1 MLLFLAWP
9 LSVTNAQNQAG
20 NTITYQCKNEKLAN
34 ALRRVERLS
43 DYYKMQFSVDEVSAY
58 KVTVSL
64 KDAAIEDAV
73 RELLQNTKLQY
84 NIKGRF
90 IQIYRDAPRQGG
102 NVASGR
108 IIDANGEPLPS
119 AVVKVKETGNG
130 VAANLMQA
138 LFCSC
143 GQSFLR

>member
-9 LSVTNAQNQAG
+9 LSVTNAQNKAG

-64 KDAAIEDAV
+64 KDAAKVRRGPVFHATRPHQGDGGRDEPED
-73 RELLQNTKLQY
+73 
-84 NIKGRF
+84 
-90 IQIYRDAPRQGG
+90 YRDR
-102 NVASGR
+102 V
-108 IIDANGEPLPS
+108 
-119 AVVKVKETGNG
+119 
-130 VAANLMQA
+130 
-138 LFCSC
+138 
-143 GQSFLR
+143 